1 MMTQLVYR
9 WLVKLHPNC
18 FRDRFGD
25 EMLWIFDQERGA
37 RAKLVLFADGV
48 GSLVR
53 QWLFRPAQAA
63 PVLAGDGPFSA
74 YVPIETKLPR
84 GPAACGALLTIVLFA
99 LLTQAFRPSTL
110 SGTRLTSWN
119 GFGERIASGTE
130 RRDSLP
136 AKAKRKLINPI
147 LANALMYFES
157 IKALAAIDLNHD
169 GYLSADE
176 IAVAPDS
183 LVRLSAGG
191 RLTANEC
198 GMRTRTQT
206 IADPQIYAAAMMKY
220 DTDGDG
226 KLDVYE
232 LPGGM
237 KGLVRQ
243 ADTNGDFLLSP
254 AEIRAFAMSPE
265 QSRDRGILRHRQSLH
280 MRFHPAL
287 VALDS
292 NHDEVVDAGEIRNAS
307 VSLLKLDKN
316 HDGKLSPEEILP
328 DPVDSLVYGLRQ
340 FDLDADGR
348 LDADELKTAIGMRH
362 NGFQGVLKEGLEM
375 LRYRSTIAVEDL
387 RPELRR
393 RADLNKDGVITWEEL
408 LKAFRTAEFSS
419 YQLSDAPLPR
429 QPRSK

>member
-1 MMTQLVYR
+1 M
-9 WLVKLHPNC
+9 
-18 FRDRFGD
+18 
-25 EMLWIFDQERGA
+25 
-37 RAKLVLFADGV
+37 
-48 GSLVR
+48 
-53 QWLFRPAQAA
+53 
-63 PVLAGDGPFSA
+63 
-74 YVPIETKLPR
+74 
-84 GPAACGALLTIVLFA
+84 LFA

-110 SGTRLTSWN
+110 SGTRLPSWY
-119 GFGERIASGTE
+119 GFGERIASGPE

-147 LANALMYFES
+147 LANALMYLEY

-206 IADPQIYAAAMMKY
+206 IADPQIYAAAIIKY

-292 NHDEVVDAGEIRNAS
+292 NHERLLMLEKSATPLSRYLSLIRITTAS
-307 VSLLKLDKN
+307 FLLRKYYQTPWTR
-316 HDGKLSPEEILP
+316 LSMGFVNSTLM
-328 DPVDSLVYGLRQ
+328 LM
-340 FDLDADGR
+340 A
-348 LDADELKTAIGMRH
+348 AWMRT
-362 NGFQGVLKEGLEM
+362 
-375 LRYRSTIAVEDL
+375 S
-387 RPELRR
+387 LRR
-393 RADLNKDGVITWEEL
+393 QLACATMDF
-408 LKAFRTAEFSS
+408 KA
-419 YQLSDAPLPR
+419 Y
-429 QPRSK
+429 